1 MIKVFDYT
9 DYRRYLEDWYT
20 EKKKE
25 TKTFSYQMMTE
36 KAGFANRGFVYLL
49 VNGKRSISRD
59 NCMKLSRAL
68 GHDRYEEE
76 YFENLVA
83 FNQAKGIKEQ
93 DCYFGNLCKI
103 KARGKGL
110 SAMQTVNRAGYEF
123 YSTWYHSA
131 IRSIIDLYDFK
142 DDWKWLSRMV
152 TPPIT
157 VKQTQQSVRL
167 MERLGMIRRSGNGI
181 WKVTAKNIT
190 TGNEVKMLGVR
201 NFHLACT
208 DLAAKALN
216 SLPVEQRNI
225 SGLTMGI
232 SPMMYDKICDEIEQ
246 FQNRIAEMVSADDD
260 ADGVYQLNFHF
271 FPISRIDRERKASQ

>member
-1 MIKVFDYT
+1 M
-9 DYRRYLEDWYT
+9 LA
-20 EKKKE
+20 
-25 TKTFSYQMMTE
+25 E

-49 VNGKRSISRD
+49 VKGKRSISRD
-59 NCMKLSRAL
+59 NCLKLSRAL
-68 GHDRYEEE
+68 GHDRYEEQ

-83 FNQAKGIKEQ
+83 FNQAKGMNER
-93 DCYFGNLCKI
+93 DRYFGNLCGI

-110 SAMQTVNRAGYEF
+110 SALQTVNRASYEF

-131 IRSIIDLYDFK
+131 IRSIIDMYPFK
-142 DDWKWLSRMV
+142 GDWKWLSRMV

-157 VKQTQQSVRL
+157 AKQAELSVRL
-167 MERLGMIRRSGNGI
+167 LERLEMIKRNSDGI

-190 TGNEVKMLGVR
+190 TGNEVRLLGVR

-208 DLAAKALN
+208 NLAAKAIE

-232 SPMMYDKICDEIEQ
+232 SRMMYDKICDEIEQ
-246 FQNRIAEMVSADDD
+246 FQNRITEMVSVDTE
-260 ADGVYQLNFHF
+260 ADGVYQLNFHL
-271 FPISRIDRERKASQ
+271 FPMSRIDRERKV